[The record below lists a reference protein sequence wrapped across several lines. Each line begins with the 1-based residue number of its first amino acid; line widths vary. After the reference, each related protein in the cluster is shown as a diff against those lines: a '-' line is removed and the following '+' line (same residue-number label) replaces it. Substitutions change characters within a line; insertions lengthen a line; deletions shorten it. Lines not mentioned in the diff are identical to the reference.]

1 MNTVDALKDL
11 YKTLCGKDY
20 AGDPNPTDA
29 EMISAIA
36 KDATTGGGGTDLPLE
51 RGTGANSWKSVSATT
66 ASGTNSHA
74 EGGSTTASE
83 ANSHAEGGGA
93 TASGAQSHAEG
104 GSTTASGA
112 NSHAE
117 GYGTTA
123 SEANSHAEGSGTIA
137 ASNNQHVQGTYNI
150 EDNNNKYAHIV
161 GNGTRP
167 NARSNCHTIDW
178 NGNAWFAGSLS
189 LGNVTVTSAQLQSLL
204 NLLNT

>member
-20 AGDPNPTDA
+20 TGDPNPTDA

-66 ASGTNSHA
+66 ASG
-74 EGGSTTASE
+74 
-83 ANSHAEGGGA
+83 
-93 TASGAQSHAEG
+93 
-104 GSTTASGA
+104 
-112 NSHAE
+112 
-117 GYGTTA
+117 
-123 SEANSHAEGSGTIA
+123 ANSHAEGSGTIA

-178 NGNAWFAGSLS
+178 NGNAWFAGNLT
-189 LGNVTVTSAQLQSLL
+189 LGNVTITSAQLSQLL
-204 NLLNT
+204 GTLS